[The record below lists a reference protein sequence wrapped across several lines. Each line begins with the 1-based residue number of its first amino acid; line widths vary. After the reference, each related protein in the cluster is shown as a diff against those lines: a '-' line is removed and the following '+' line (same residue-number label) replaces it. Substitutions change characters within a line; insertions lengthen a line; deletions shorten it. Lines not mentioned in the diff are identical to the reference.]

1 MSKFKDLFLIV
12 EGGHF
17 SDREIKKENKKK
29 VRGKDMTKF
38 FVKKPYFVL
47 VTVIIV
53 LVIGFVSLGEMQ
65 TDLLPKMELP
75 YMAVIT
81 TEVGASP
88 EKVESD
94 VVKPMESTLGT
105 INGVEKL
112 TSTSAN
118 NYGMLMLEFAE
129 DTNMEAALV
138 RVSKALNSLD
148 LPEGCGTP
156 NIMEISA
163 DMMATMYASV
173 SYEGKDIK
181 ELSSFTEQTVKPYL
195 ERQDGVASVSANGL
209 IQDHVE
215 IRLNEKKI
223 ERMNDKILGQT
234 NDKLLEAS
242 DKIEEAKASL
252 KKSKEQLK
260 KQEKTLSS
268 KQEETNTKLA
278 EAQTKLAEA
287 LSQKAAYEAELNS
300 LKASQSAL
308 KAEKKAYKDAGL
320 EKTYKTLNN
329 TFKSLNATMGEAA
342 KQMGITIPSS
352 VKEAIQHPK
361 QFEAFVSWM
370 EQMGYGEQF
379 SKLTIDSLKQMY
391 KAVEVRLPQIDTELS
406 NLQVKIKVQK
416 AIIDKLNEQMKGLD
430 EQQSKLIA
438 GGYSAAAGFGS
449 GQAQIAAGKTQIESA
464 EKELKDSEDKLEDSR
479 KAARENA
486 NIDTLLSLDTL
497 SAMISAQNFSMPA
510 GYIEDKSSHQWLVE
524 VGDNFTNEKQL
535 KNLVLTKIDGV
546 GKIRVKDI
554 ADITVVDNQ
563 GDAYSKV
570 NGENAILLSVF
581 KGSTA
586 NTSTVSK
593 GIQNSFKDLEKKYKG
608 LSFTTIMNQ
617 GDYINIIIKS
627 VLSSI
632 LLGAVLAIIVLALF
646 LKDIRPTIVVAF
658 SIPFSVLFA
667 IIIMYF
673 TGININVMSLAGLC
687 LGIGMLVD
695 NSIVVMENIYRFRN
709 EGMSASKA
717 AVRGT
722 AQVAGPILA
731 STITTICV
739 FLPMVY
745 TSGMVSQL
753 LMPFAFTISYA
764 LIASLLVALTVV
776 PTMGSV
782 LLRKTKD
789 VKQPW
794 FDKIK
799 DVYGKVLELA
809 LRFKIVPLAI
819 SIVLLVLC
827 VMQSMR
833 TGIVMM
839 DDMDSNQIAVSM
851 TLDDNV
857 KKENAYKTADEVM
870 GILTEIDGIKKVSAL
885 DGNASVT
892 SSMLGTGTTD
902 NYTSF
907 SFNIITED
915 NIKTTKEFR
924 KIRKEIE
931 SKTKRVKCKEI
942 TVSSSAMGDMSSLSG
957 GGLSVNVYGENQQK
971 LIKISE
977 DVIKMMK
984 EISEVKTASNGIES
998 ADKMLH
1004 LKIDRNKAAEHGLT
1018 IAQIYQEI
1026 LKHTTTEKN
1035 AITLNM
1041 DEKDVEVNLIN
1052 ETDKLTYE
1060 NILDMKIE
1068 TTEKNSD
1075 GEDEKHTY
1083 KLSDFAS
1090 EDDGYSMDNITRE
1103 NQKPYLTVTAEIDEN
1118 ANATLLSRKLQNK
1131 IDKYKAPGGYEV
1143 ELSGDATQTTD
1154 MLKQMGKALALGF
1167 MLIYLVMVAQFQSLL
1182 SPFIVIFTVPLAF
1195 TGGMIGLGF
1204 FGMSISAMALM
1215 GFMILMGT
1223 VVNNG
1228 IVFVD
1233 YVNQLRIG
1241 GMSKREALIETGKTR
1256 MRPILMTALTTILSM
1271 SVMVFSQDA
1280 GNAMQKGMAVVV
1292 AFGLLYATLMTLF
1305 IVPVMYDILY
1315 RKQPKVIDVEDSDL

>member
-1 MSKFKDLFLIV
+1 
-12 EGGHF
+12 
-17 SDREIKKENKKK
+17 
-29 VRGKDMTKF
+29 
-38 FVKKPYFVL
+38 
-47 VTVIIV
+47 
-53 LVIGFVSLGEMQ
+53 
-65 TDLLPKMELP
+65 
-75 YMAVIT
+75 
-81 TEVGASP
+81 
-88 EKVESD
+88 
-94 VVKPMESTLGT
+94 
-105 INGVEKL
+105 
-112 TSTSAN
+112 
-118 NYGMLMLEFAE
+118 
-129 DTNMEAALV
+129 
-138 RVSKALNSLD
+138 
-148 LPEGCGTP
+148 
-156 NIMEISA
+156 
-163 DMMATMYASV
+163 MYASV

-181 ELSSFTEQTVKPYL
+181 ELSNFAEKTIKPYL
-195 ERQDGVASVSANGL
+195 ERQGGVASVSANGL
-209 IQDHVE
+209 IEDHVE

-223 ERMNDKILGQT
+223 DQMNDKILGQT

-242 DKIEEAKASL
+242 EKIEDARASL

-260 KQEKTLSS
+260 KQEKTLSG
-268 KQEETNTKLA
+268 KQQETNQKLA

-308 KAEKKAYKDAGL
+308 KAEKKAYKEAGL
-320 EKTYKTLNN
+320 EKTYHTLNN
-329 TFKSLNATMGEAA
+329 TFKNLNVTMGEAA
-342 KQMGITIPSS
+342 KQMGIIIPES
-352 VKEAIQHPK
+352 VKEAINHPK

-370 EQMGYGEQF
+370 EQIGYGEQF

-406 NLQVKIKVQK
+406 NLKIKIKVQK
-416 AIIDKLNEQMKGLD
+416 TIIDKLKEQMKGLD
-430 EQQSKLIA
+430 KQQSKLIA
-438 GGYSAAAGFGS
+438 GGYSAAAGFGA

-464 EKELKDSEDKLEDSR
+464 QKELDDAEDKLEDSR

-486 NIDTLLSLDTL
+486 NIDALLSLDTL
-497 SAMISAQNFSMPA
+497 STMISAQNFSMPA
-510 GYIEDKSSHQWLVE
+510 GYIEDKSDHQWLVE

-535 KNLVLTKIDGV
+535 NNLVLTKIDGV
-546 GKIRVKDI
+546 GKIRVKDV
-554 ADITVVDNQ
+554 ADVTVVDNQ
-563 GDAYSKV
+563 GEAYSKV

-581 KGSTA
+581 KGSTS

-593 GIQNSFKDLEKKYKG
+593 GIQNAFKKLEQKYKG
-608 LSFTTIMNQ
+608 LSFAIIMNQ
-617 GDYINIIIKS
+617 GEYINIIIKS
-627 VLSSI
+627 VLNSI

-646 LKDIRPTIVVAF
+646 LKDIRPTIIVAF

-695 NSIVVMENIYRFRN
+695 NSIVVMENVYRFSN
-709 EGMSASKA
+709 EGMSAPKA

-731 STITTICV
+731 STLTTICV

-753 LMPFAFTISYA
+753 LIPFAFTISYA

-782 LLRKTKD
+782 ILRKAKEI
-789 VKQPW
+789 KQPW
-794 FDKIK
+794 FEKIK
-799 DVYGKVLELA
+799 DIYGNILELA
-809 LRFKIVPLAI
+809 LRFKIVPLII
-819 SIVLLVLC
+819 SIVLLIIC

-851 TLDDNV
+851 TLEDTI
-857 KKENAYKTADEVM
+857 KKEKAYQTADEVM
-870 GILTEIDGIKKVSAL
+870 GILTGIDGIKKVAGL

-892 SSMLGTGTTD
+892 SSMMETGATD
-902 NYTSF
+902 NYTTF
-907 SFNIITED
+907 TFNIITEE

-924 KIRKEIE
+924 KIRKDIE
-931 SKTKRVKCKEI
+931 NKTKNVRCKNL
-942 TVSSSAMGDMSSLSG
+942 TVSSSAIGDMSTLIG

-977 DVIKMMK
+977 DVVKMMK
-984 EISEVKTASNGIES
+984 NISGVKTATNGIET

-1004 LKIDRNKAAEHGLT
+1004 LKINRNKAAEHGLT

-1026 LKHTTTEKN
+1026 AKHTTTEKN

-1041 DEKDVEVNLIN
+1041 DDKDVEVNLIN

-1083 KLSDFAS
+1083 KLSEFAS
-1090 EDDGYSMDNITRE
+1090 EDDGYSMENITRE
-1103 NQKPYLTVTAEIDEN
+1103 NQKPYLTVTAELEDN
-1118 ANATLLSRKLQNK
+1118 ANATLLSRKLQEK
-1131 IDKYKAPGGYEV
+1131 IDKYKAPDGYEV
-1143 ELSGDATQTTD
+1143 ELAGDATQTTE

-1167 MLIYLVMVAQFQSLL
+1167 LLIYLIMVAQFQSLL

-1195 TGGMIGLGF
+1195 TGGMIGLGIF
-1204 FGMSISAMALM
+1204 HLSISSMALM

-1233 YVNQLRIG
+1233 YVNQLRMG
-1241 GMSKREALIETGKTR
+1241 GMAKKEALIETGKTR

-1305 IVPVMYDILY
+1305 IIPVMYDILY
-1315 RKQPKVIDVEDSDL
+1315 RKQPKEIDIDDTDL

>member
-1 MSKFKDLFLIV
+1 
-12 EGGHF
+12 
-17 SDREIKKENKKK
+17 
-29 VRGKDMTKF
+29 MTKF

-53 LVIGFVSLGEMQ
+53 LVVGFVSLGEMQ
-65 TDLLPKMELP
+65 TDLLPELELP

-88 EKVESD
+88 EKVEND
-94 VVKPMESTLGT
+94 VIKPMESTLGT

-138 RVSKALNSLD
+138 RVSKALNSLS

-181 ELSSFTEQTVKPYL
+181 ELSNFTEKTIKPYL

-209 IQDHVE
+209 IEDHVE

-223 ERMNDKILGQT
+223 DRMNDKILGQT

-242 DKIEEAKASL
+242 EKIEDARASL

-260 KQEKTLSS
+260 KQEKTLSG
-268 KQEETNTKLA
+268 KQQETNQKLA

-308 KAEKKAYKDAGL
+308 KAEKKAYKEAGL
-320 EKTYKTLNN
+320 EKTYHTLNN
-329 TFKSLNATMGEAA
+329 TFKNLNVTMGEVA
-342 KQMGITIPSS
+342 KQMGITIPES
-352 VKEAIQHPK
+352 VKEAVNHPK

-406 NLQVKIKVQK
+406 NLKIKIKVQK
-416 AIIDKLNEQMKGLD
+416 TIIDKLKEQMKGLD
-430 EQQSKLIA
+430 KQQSKLIA
-438 GGYSAAAGFGS
+438 GGYSAAAGFGA
-449 GQAQIAAGKTQIESA
+449 GQAQIAAGKTQIELDDA
-464 EKELKDSEDKLEDSR
+464 EDKLEDSR

-486 NIDTLLSLDTL
+486 NIDALLSLDTL
-497 SAMISAQNFSMPA
+497 STMISAQNFSMPA
-510 GYIEDKSSHQWLVE
+510 GYIEDKSDHQWLVE

-535 KNLVLTKIDGV
+535 NNLVLTKIDGV
-546 GKIRVKDI
+546 GKIRVKDV
-554 ADITVVDNQ
+554 ADVTVVDNQ
-563 GDAYSKV
+563 GEAYSKV

-581 KGSTA
+581 KGSTS

-593 GIQNSFKDLEKKYKG
+593 GIQNAFKKLEQKYKG
-608 LSFTTIMNQ
+608 LSFAIIMNQ
-617 GDYINIIIKS
+617 GEYINIIIKS
-627 VLSSI
+627 VLNSI

-646 LKDIRPTIVVAF
+646 LKDIRPTIIVAF

-695 NSIVVMENIYRFRN
+695 NSIVVMENVYRFSN
-709 EGMSASKA
+709 EGMSAPRA

-731 STITTICV
+731 STLTTICV

-753 LMPFAFTISYA
+753 LIPFAFTISYA

-782 LLRKTKD
+782 ILRKAKEI
-789 VKQPW
+789 KQPW
-794 FDKIK
+794 FEKIK
-799 DVYGKVLELA
+799 DIYGNILELA
-809 LRFKIVPLAI
+809 LRFKIVPLLI
-819 SIVLLVLC
+819 SIVLLVIC

-851 TLDDNV
+851 TLEDTI
-857 KKENAYKTADEVM
+857 KKEKAYQTADEVM
-870 GILTEIDGIKKVSAL
+870 GILTGIDGIKKVAGL

-892 SSMLGTGTTD
+892 SSMMETGATD
-902 NYTSF
+902 NYTTF
-907 SFNIITED
+907 TFNIITEE

-924 KIRKEIE
+924 KIRKDIE
-931 SKTKRVKCKEI
+931 NKTKNVRCKKL
-942 TVSSSAMGDMSSLSG
+942 TVSSSAIGDMSTLSG

-977 DVIKMMK
+977 DVVKMMK
-984 EISEVKTASNGIES
+984 NIPGVKTATNGIET

-1004 LKIDRNKAAEHGLT
+1004 LKINRNKAAEHGLT

-1026 LKHTTTEKN
+1026 AKHTTTEKN

-1041 DEKDVEVNLIN
+1041 DDKDVEVNLIN

-1083 KLSDFAS
+1083 KLSEFAS
-1090 EDDGYSMDNITRE
+1090 EDDGYSMESITRE
-1103 NQKPYLTVTAEIDEN
+1103 NQKPYLTVTAELEEN
-1118 ANATLLSRKLQNK
+1118 ANATLLSRKLQEK
-1131 IDKYKAPGGYEV
+1131 IDKYKAPDGYEV
-1143 ELSGDATQTTD
+1143 ELAGDATQTTE

-1167 MLIYLVMVAQFQSLL
+1167 LLIYLIMVAQFQSLL

-1195 TGGMIGLGF
+1195 TGGMIGLGIF
-1204 FGMSISAMALM
+1204 HLSISSMALM

-1233 YVNQLRIG
+1233 YVNQLRMG
-1241 GMSKREALIETGKTR
+1241 GMAKKEALIETGKTR

-1315 RKQPKVIDVEDSDL
+1315 RKQPKEIDIDDTDL

>member
-1 MSKFKDLFLIV
+1 
-12 EGGHF
+12 
-17 SDREIKKENKKK
+17 
-29 VRGKDMTKF
+29 
-38 FVKKPYFVL
+38 
-47 VTVIIV
+47 
-53 LVIGFVSLGEMQ
+53 
-65 TDLLPKMELP
+65 
-75 YMAVIT
+75 
-81 TEVGASP
+81 
-88 EKVESD
+88 
-94 VVKPMESTLGT
+94 
-105 INGVEKL
+105 
-112 TSTSAN
+112 
-118 NYGMLMLEFAE
+118 
-129 DTNMEAALV
+129 
-138 RVSKALNSLD
+138 
-148 LPEGCGTP
+148 
-156 NIMEISA
+156 
-163 DMMATMYASV
+163 
-173 SYEGKDIK
+173 
-181 ELSSFTEQTVKPYL
+181 
-195 ERQDGVASVSANGL
+195 
-209 IQDHVE
+209 
-215 IRLNEKKI
+215 
-223 ERMNDKILGQT
+223 MNDKILGQT

-320 EKTYKTLNN
+320 EKTYKMLNN

-391 KAVEVRLPQIDTELS
+391 KVVEVRLPQIDTELS
-406 NLQVKIKVQK
+406 NLKIKIKVQK
-416 AIIDKLNEQMKGLD
+416 TIIDKLKEQMKGLD
-430 EQQSKLIA
+430 KQSKLIA
-438 GGYSAAAGFGS
+438 GGYSAAAGFGA

-464 EKELKDSEDKLEDSR
+464 QKELDDAEDKLEDSR

-486 NIDTLLSLDTL
+486 NIDALLSLDTL
-497 SAMISAQNFSMPA
+497 STMISAQNFSMPA
-510 GYIEDKSSHQWLVE
+510 GYIEDKSDHQWLVE

-535 KNLVLTKIDGV
+535 NNLVLTKIDGV
-546 GKIRVKDI
+546 GKIRVKDV
-554 ADITVVDNQ
+554 ADVTVVDNQ
-563 GDAYSKV
+563 GEAYSKV

-581 KGSTA
+581 KGSTS

-593 GIQNSFKDLEKKYKG
+593 GIQNAFKKLEQKYKG
-608 LSFTTIMNQ
+608 LSFAIIMNQ
-617 GDYINIIIKS
+617 GEYINIIIKS
-627 VLSSI
+627 VLNSI

-646 LKDIRPTIVVAF
+646 LKDIRPTIIVAF

-695 NSIVVMENIYRFRN
+695 NSIVVMENVYRFSN
-709 EGMSASKA
+709 EGMPAPKA

-731 STITTICV
+731 STLTTICV

-753 LMPFAFTISYA
+753 LIPFAFTISYA

-782 LLRKTKD
+782 ILRKAKEI
-789 VKQPW
+789 KQPW
-794 FDKIK
+794 FEKIK
-799 DVYGKVLELA
+799 DIYGNILELA
-809 LRFKIVPLAI
+809 LRFKIIPLLI
-819 SIVLLVLC
+819 SIVLLIIC

-851 TLDDNV
+851 TLEDTI
-857 KKENAYKTADEVM
+857 KKEKAYQTADEVM
-870 GILTEIDGIKKVSAL
+870 GILTGIDGIKKVAGL

-892 SSMLGTGTTD
+892 SSMMETGATD
-902 NYTSF
+902 NYTTF
-907 SFNIITED
+907 TFNIITEE

-924 KIRKEIE
+924 KIRKDIE
-931 SKTKRVKCKEI
+931 NKTKNVRCKKL
-942 TVSSSAMGDMSSLSG
+942 TVSSSAIGDMSTLSG

-977 DVIKMMK
+977 DVVKMMK
-984 EISEVKTASNGIES
+984 NIPGVKTATNGIET

-1004 LKIDRNKAAEHGLT
+1004 LKINRNKAAEHGLT

-1026 LKHTTTEKN
+1026 AKHTTTEKN

-1041 DEKDVEVNLIN
+1041 DDKDVEVNLIN

-1083 KLSDFAS
+1083 KLSEFAS
-1090 EDDGYSMDNITRE
+1090 EDDGYSMESITRE
-1103 NQKPYLTVTAEIDEN
+1103 NQKPYLTVTAELEEN
-1118 ANATLLSRKLQNK
+1118 ANATLLSRKLQEK
-1131 IDKYKAPGGYEV
+1131 IDKYKAPDGYEV
-1143 ELSGDATQTTD
+1143 ELAGDATQTTE

-1167 MLIYLVMVAQFQSLL
+1167 LLIYLIMVAQFQSLL

-1195 TGGMIGLGF
+1195 TGGMIGLGIF
-1204 FGMSISAMALM
+1204 HLSISSMALM

-1233 YVNQLRIG
+1233 YVNQLRMG
-1241 GMSKREALIETGKTR
+1241 GMAKKEALIETGKTR

-1315 RKQPKVIDVEDSDL
+1315 RKQPKEIDIDDTDL

>member
-1 MSKFKDLFLIV
+1 
-12 EGGHF
+12 
-17 SDREIKKENKKK
+17 
-29 VRGKDMTKF
+29 
-38 FVKKPYFVL
+38 
-47 VTVIIV
+47 
-53 LVIGFVSLGEMQ
+53 
-65 TDLLPKMELP
+65 
-75 YMAVIT
+75 
-81 TEVGASP
+81 
-88 EKVESD
+88 
-94 VVKPMESTLGT
+94 
-105 INGVEKL
+105 
-112 TSTSAN
+112 
-118 NYGMLMLEFAE
+118 
-129 DTNMEAALV
+129 
-138 RVSKALNSLD
+138 
-148 LPEGCGTP
+148 
-156 NIMEISA
+156 
-163 DMMATMYASV
+163 
-173 SYEGKDIK
+173 
-181 ELSSFTEQTVKPYL
+181 
-195 ERQDGVASVSANGL
+195 
-209 IQDHVE
+209 
-215 IRLNEKKI
+215 
-223 ERMNDKILGQT
+223 
-234 NDKLLEAS
+234 
-242 DKIEEAKASL
+242 
-252 KKSKEQLK
+252 
-260 KQEKTLSS
+260 
-268 KQEETNTKLA
+268 
-278 EAQTKLAEA
+278 
-287 LSQKAAYEAELNS
+287 
-300 LKASQSAL
+300 
-308 KAEKKAYKDAGL
+308 
-320 EKTYKTLNN
+320 
-329 TFKSLNATMGEAA
+329 MGEAA
-342 KQMGITIPSS
+342 KQMGITIPES
-352 VKEAIQHPK
+352 VKEAVNHPK

-370 EQMGYGEQF
+370 EQIGYGEQF

-406 NLQVKIKVQK
+406 NLKIKIKVQK
-416 AIIDKLNEQMKGLD
+416 TIIDKLKEQMKGLD
-430 EQQSKLIA
+430 KQQSKLIA
-438 GGYSAAAGFGS
+438 GGYSAAAGFGA

-464 EKELKDSEDKLEDSR
+464 QKELDDAEDKLEDSR

-486 NIDTLLSLDTL
+486 NIDALLSLDTL
-497 SAMISAQNFSMPA
+497 STMISAQNFSMPA
-510 GYIEDKSSHQWLVE
+510 GYIEDKSDHQWLVE

-535 KNLVLTKIDGV
+535 NNLVLTKIDGV
-546 GKIRVKDI
+546 GKIRVKDV
-554 ADITVVDNQ
+554 ADVTVVDNQ
-563 GDAYSKV
+563 GEAYSKV

-581 KGSTA
+581 KGSTS

-593 GIQNSFKDLEKKYKG
+593 GIQNALKKLEQKYKG
-608 LSFTTIMNQ
+608 LSFAIIMNQ
-617 GDYINIIIKS
+617 GEYINIIIKS
-627 VLSSI
+627 VLNSI

-646 LKDIRPTIVVAF
+646 LKDIRPTIIVAF

-695 NSIVVMENIYRFRN
+695 NSIVVMENVYRFSN
-709 EGMSASKA
+709 EGMSAPKA

-731 STITTICV
+731 STLTTICV

-753 LMPFAFTISYA
+753 LIPFAFTISYA

-782 LLRKTKD
+782 ILRKAKEI
-789 VKQPW
+789 KQPW
-794 FDKIK
+794 FEKIK
-799 DVYGKVLELA
+799 DIYGNILELA
-809 LRFKIVPLAI
+809 LRFKIVPLFI
-819 SIVLLVLC
+819 SIVLLIIC

-851 TLDDNV
+851 TLEDTI
-857 KKENAYKTADEVM
+857 KKEKAYQTADEVM
-870 GILTEIDGIKKVSAL
+870 GILTGIDGIKKVAGL

-892 SSMLGTGTTD
+892 SSMMETGATD
-902 NYTSF
+902 NYTTF
-907 SFNIITED
+907 TFNIITEE

-924 KIRKEIE
+924 KIRKDIE
-931 SKTKRVKCKEI
+931 NKTKNVRCKKL
-942 TVSSSAMGDMSSLSG
+942 TVSSSAIGDMSTLSG

-977 DVIKMMK
+977 DVVKMMK
-984 EISEVKTASNGIES
+984 NISGVKTATNGIET

-1004 LKIDRNKAAEHGLT
+1004 LKINRNKAAEHGLT

-1026 LKHTTTEKN
+1026 AKHTTTEKN

-1041 DEKDVEVNLIN
+1041 DDKDVEVNLIN

-1083 KLSDFAS
+1083 KLSEFAS
-1090 EDDGYSMDNITRE
+1090 EDDGYSMESITRE
-1103 NQKPYLTVTAEIDEN
+1103 NQKPYLTVTAELEDN
-1118 ANATLLSRKLQNK
+1118 VNATLLSRKLQEK
-1131 IDKYKAPGGYEV
+1131 IDKYKAPDGYEV
-1143 ELSGDATQTTD
+1143 ELAGDATQTTE

-1167 MLIYLVMVAQFQSLL
+1167 LLIYLIMVAQFQSLL

-1195 TGGMIGLGF
+1195 TGGMIGLGIF
-1204 FGMSISAMALM
+1204 HLSISSMALM

-1233 YVNQLRIG
+1233 YVNQLRMG
-1241 GMSKREALIETGKTR
+1241 GMAKKEALIETGKTR

-1305 IVPVMYDILY
+1305 IIPVMYDILY
-1315 RKQPKVIDVEDSDL
+1315 RKQPKEIDIDDTDL

>member
-1 MSKFKDLFLIV
+1 
-12 EGGHF
+12 
-17 SDREIKKENKKK
+17 
-29 VRGKDMTKF
+29 MTKF

-47 VTVIIV
+47 VTVIVV
-53 LVIGFVSLGEMQ
+53 LVVGFVSLGEMQ
-65 TDLLPKMELP
+65 TDLLPELELP

-88 EKVESD
+88 EKVEND
-94 VVKPMESTLGT
+94 VIKPMESTLGT

-138 RVSKALNSLD
+138 RVSKALNSLS

-181 ELSSFTEQTVKPYL
+181 ELSNFAEKTIKPYL

-209 IQDHVE
+209 IEDHVE

-223 ERMNDKILGQT
+223 DQMNDKILGQT

-242 DKIEEAKASL
+242 EKIEDARASL

-260 KQEKTLSS
+260 KQEKTLSG
-268 KQEETNTKLA
+268 KQQETNQKLA

-308 KAEKKAYKDAGL
+308 KAEKKAYKEAGL
-320 EKTYKTLNN
+320 EKTYHTLNN
-329 TFKSLNATMGEAA
+329 TFKNLNVTMGEAA
-342 KQMGITIPSS
+342 KQMGITIPES
-352 VKEAIQHPK
+352 VKEAINHPK

-370 EQMGYGEQF
+370 EQIGYGEQF

-406 NLQVKIKVQK
+406 NLKIKIKVQK
-416 AIIDKLNEQMKGLD
+416 TIINKLKEQMKGLD
-430 EQQSKLIA
+430 KQQSKLIA
-438 GGYSAAAGFGS
+438 GGYSAAAGFGA

-464 EKELKDSEDKLEDSR
+464 QKELDDAEDKLEDSR

-486 NIDTLLSLDTL
+486 NIDALLSLDTL
-497 SAMISAQNFSMPA
+497 STMISAQNFSMPA
-510 GYIEDKSSHQWLVE
+510 GYIEDKSDHQWLVE

-535 KNLVLTKIDGV
+535 NNLVLTKIDGV
-546 GKIRVKDI
+546 GKIRVKDV
-554 ADITVVDNQ
+554 ADVTVVDNQ
-563 GDAYSKV
+563 GEAYSKV

-581 KGSTA
+581 KGSTS

-593 GIQNSFKDLEKKYKG
+593 EIQNAFKKLEQKYKG
-608 LSFTTIMNQ
+608 LSFAIIMNQ
-617 GDYINIIIKS
+617 GEYINIIIKS
-627 VLSSI
+627 VLNSI

-646 LKDIRPTIVVAF
+646 LKDIRPTIIVAF

-695 NSIVVMENIYRFRN
+695 NSIVVMENVYRFSN
-709 EGMSASKA
+709 EGMSAPKA

-731 STITTICV
+731 STLTTICV

-753 LMPFAFTISYA
+753 LIPFAFTISYA

-782 LLRKTKD
+782 ILRKAKEI
-789 VKQPW
+789 KQPW
-794 FDKIK
+794 FEKIK
-799 DVYGKVLELA
+799 DIYGNILELA
-809 LRFKIVPLAI
+809 LRFKIVPLLI
-819 SIVLLVLC
+819 SIALLVIC

-851 TLDDNV
+851 TLEDTI
-857 KKENAYKTADEVM
+857 KKEKAYQTADEVM
-870 GILTEIDGIKKVSAL
+870 GILTGIDGIKKVAGL

-892 SSMLGTGTTD
+892 SSMMETGATD
-902 NYTSF
+902 NYTTF
-907 SFNIITED
+907 TFNIITEE

-924 KIRKEIE
+924 KIRKDIE
-931 SKTKRVKCKEI
+931 NKTKNVRCKNL
-942 TVSSSAMGDMSSLSG
+942 TVSSSAIGDMS
-957 GGLSVNVYGENQQK
+957 
-971 LIKISE
+971 
-977 DVIKMMK
+977 
-984 EISEVKTASNGIES
+984 
-998 ADKMLH
+998 
-1004 LKIDRNKAAEHGLT
+1004 
-1018 IAQIYQEI
+1018 
-1026 LKHTTTEKN
+1026 
-1035 AITLNM
+1035 TL
-1041 DEKDVEVNLIN
+1041 
-1052 ETDKLTYE
+1052 
-1060 NILDMKIE
+1060 
-1068 TTEKNSD
+1068 
-1075 GEDEKHTY
+1075 
-1083 KLSDFAS
+1083 
-1090 EDDGYSMDNITRE
+1090 
-1103 NQKPYLTVTAEIDEN
+1103 
-1118 ANATLLSRKLQNK
+1118 
-1131 IDKYKAPGGYEV
+1131 
-1143 ELSGDATQTTD
+1143 
-1154 MLKQMGKALALGF
+1154 
-1167 MLIYLVMVAQFQSLL
+1167 
-1182 SPFIVIFTVPLAF
+1182 
-1195 TGGMIGLGF
+1195 
-1204 FGMSISAMALM
+1204 
-1215 GFMILMGT
+1215 
-1223 VVNNG
+1223 
-1228 IVFVD
+1228 
-1233 YVNQLRIG
+1233 
-1241 GMSKREALIETGKTR
+1241 
-1256 MRPILMTALTTILSM
+1256 
-1271 SVMVFSQDA
+1271 
-1280 GNAMQKGMAVVV
+1280 
-1292 AFGLLYATLMTLF
+1292 
-1305 IVPVMYDILY
+1305 
-1315 RKQPKVIDVEDSDL
+1315 

>member
-1 MSKFKDLFLIV
+1 
-12 EGGHF
+12 
-17 SDREIKKENKKK
+17 
-29 VRGKDMTKF
+29 MTKF

-47 VTVIIV
+47 VTVIVV
-53 LVIGFVSLGEMQ
+53 LVVGFVSLGEMQ
-65 TDLLPKMELP
+65 TDLLPELELP

-88 EKVESD
+88 EKVEND
-94 VVKPMESTLGT
+94 VIKPMESTLGT

-138 RVSKALNSLD
+138 RVSKVLNSLS

-181 ELSSFTEQTVKPYL
+181 ELSNFAEKTIKPYL

-209 IQDHVE
+209 IEDHVE

-223 ERMNDKILGQT
+223 DQMNDKILGQT

-242 DKIEEAKASL
+242 EKIEDARASL

-268 KQEETNTKLA
+268 KQQETNQKLA

-308 KAEKKAYKDAGL
+308 KAEKKAYKEAGL
-320 EKTYKTLNN
+320 EKIYHTLNN
-329 TFKSLNATMGEAA
+329 TFKNLNVTMGEAA
-342 KQMGITIPSS
+342 KQMGITIPES
-352 VKEAIQHPK
+352 VKEAVNHPK

-370 EQMGYGEQF
+370 EQIGYGEQF

-406 NLQVKIKVQK
+406 NLKIKIKVQK
-416 AIIDKLNEQMKGLD
+416 TIIDKLKEQMKGLD
-430 EQQSKLIA
+430 KQQSKLIA
-438 GGYSAAAGFGS
+438 GGYSAAAGFGA
-449 GQAQIAAGKTQIESA
+449 GQAQIAAGKTQIESVQ
-464 EKELKDSEDKLEDSR
+464 KELDDAEDKLEDSR

-486 NIDTLLSLDTL
+486 NIDALLSLDTL
-497 SAMISAQNFSMPA
+497 STMISAQNFSMPA
-510 GYIEDKSSHQWLVE
+510 GYIEDKSDHQWLVE

-535 KNLVLTKIDGV
+535 NNLVLTKIDGV
-546 GKIRVKDI
+546 GKIRVKDV
-554 ADITVVDNQ
+554 ADVTVVDNQ
-563 GDAYSKV
+563 GEAYSKV

-581 KGSTA
+581 KGSTS

-593 GIQNSFKDLEKKYKG
+593 EIQNAFKKLEQKYKS
-608 LSFTTIMNQ
+608 LSFAIIMNQ
-617 GDYINIIIKS
+617 GEYINIIIKS
-627 VLSSI
+627 VLNSI

-646 LKDIRPTIVVAF
+646 LKDIRPTIIVAF

-695 NSIVVMENIYRFRN
+695 NSIVVMENVYRFSN
-709 EGMSASKA
+709 EGMSAPKA

-731 STITTICV
+731 STLTTICV

-753 LMPFAFTISYA
+753 LIPFAFTISYA

-776 PTMGSV
+776 PTMGSII
-782 LLRKTKD
+782 LRKAKEI
-789 VKQPW
+789 KQPW
-794 FDKIK
+794 FEKIK
-799 DVYGKVLELA
+799 DIYGNILELA
-809 LRFKIVPLAI
+809 LRFKIVPLLI
-819 SIVLLVLC
+819 SIVLLIIC

-851 TLDDNV
+851 TLEDTI
-857 KKENAYKTADEVM
+857 KKEKAYQTADEVM
-870 GILTEIDGIKKVSAL
+870 GILTGIDGIKKVAGL

-892 SSMLGTGTTD
+892 SSMMETGATD
-902 NYTSF
+902 NYTTF
-907 SFNIITED
+907 TFNIITED
-915 NIKTTKEFR
+915 NIKTIREFR
-924 KIRKEIE
+924 KIRKDIE
-931 SKTKRVKCKEI
+931 SKTKNVRCKNL
-942 TVSSSAMGDMSSLSG
+942 TVSSSVIGDMSTLIG

-977 DVIKMMK
+977 DVVKMMK
-984 EISEVKTASNGIES
+984 NISGVKTATNGIET

-1004 LKIDRNKAAEHGLT
+1004 LKINRNKAAEHGLT

-1026 LKHTTTEKN
+1026 AKHTTTEKN

-1041 DEKDVEVNLIN
+1041 DDKDVEVNLIN

-1075 GEDEKHTY
+1075 GKDEKHTY
-1083 KLSDFAS
+1083 KLSEFAS
-1090 EDDGYSMDNITRE
+1090 EDDGYSMESITRE
-1103 NQKPYLTVTAEIDEN
+1103 NQKPYLTVTAELEEN
-1118 ANATLLSRKLQNK
+1118 VNATLLSRKLQEK
-1131 IDKYKAPGGYEV
+1131 IDKYKAPDGYEV
-1143 ELSGDATQTTD
+1143 ELAGDATQTTE

-1167 MLIYLVMVAQFQSLL
+1167 LLIYLIMVAQFQSLL

-1195 TGGMIGLGF
+1195 TGGMIGLGIF
-1204 FGMSISAMALM
+1204 HLSISSMALM

-1233 YVNQLRIG
+1233 YVNQLRMG
-1241 GMSKREALIETGKTR
+1241 GMAKKEALIETGKTR

-1305 IVPVMYDILY
+1305 IVPLMYDILY
-1315 RKQPKVIDVEDSDL
+1315 RKQPKEIDIDDTDL

>member
-1 MSKFKDLFLIV
+1 
-12 EGGHF
+12 
-17 SDREIKKENKKK
+17 
-29 VRGKDMTKF
+29 MTKF

-47 VTVIIV
+47 VTVIVV
-53 LVIGFVSLGEMQ
+53 LVVGFVSLSEMQ
-65 TDLLPKMELP
+65 TDLLPELELP

-88 EKVESD
+88 EKVEND
-94 VVKPMESTLGT
+94 VIKPMESTLGT

-118 NYGMLMLEFAE
+118 NYGVLMLEFAE
-129 DTNMEAALV
+129 DANMEATLV
-138 RVSKALNSLD
+138 RVSKALNSLS

-181 ELSSFTEQTVKPYL
+181 ELSNFAEKTIKPYL

-209 IQDHVE
+209 IEDHVE

-223 ERMNDKILGQT
+223 NQMNDKILGQT

-242 DKIEEAKASL
+242 EKIEDARASL

-260 KQEKTLSS
+260 KQEKTLSG
-268 KQEETNTKLA
+268 KQQETNQKLA

-308 KAEKKAYKDAGL
+308 KAEKKAYKEAGL
-320 EKTYKTLNN
+320 EKTYHTLNN
-329 TFKSLNATMGEAA
+329 TFKNLNVTMGEAA
-342 KQMGITIPSS
+342 KQMGITIPES
-352 VKEAIQHPK
+352 VKEAVNHPK

-391 KAVEVRLPQIDTELS
+391 KVVEVRLPQIDTELS
-406 NLQVKIKVQK
+406 NLKIKIKVQK
-416 AIIDKLNEQMKGLD
+416 TIIDKLKEQMKGLD
-430 EQQSKLIA
+430 KQQSKLIA
-438 GGYSAAAGFGS
+438 GGYSAAAGFGA

-464 EKELKDSEDKLEDSR
+464 QKELDDAEDKLEDSR

-486 NIDTLLSLDTL
+486 NIDALLSLDTL
-497 SAMISAQNFSMPA
+497 STMISAQNFSMPA
-510 GYIEDKSSHQWLVE
+510 GYIEDKSDHQWLVE

-535 KNLVLTKIDGV
+535 NNLVLTKIDGV
-546 GKIRVKDI
+546 GKIRVKDV
-554 ADITVVDNQ
+554 ADVTVVDNQ
-563 GDAYSKV
+563 GEAYSKV

-581 KGSTA
+581 KGSTS

-593 GIQNSFKDLEKKYKG
+593 GIQNAFKKLEQKYKG
-608 LSFTTIMNQ
+608 LSFAIIMNQ
-617 GDYINIIIKS
+617 GEYINIIIKS
-627 VLSSI
+627 VLNSI

-646 LKDIRPTIVVAF
+646 LKDIRPTIIVAF

-695 NSIVVMENIYRFRN
+695 NSIVVMENVYRFSN
-709 EGMSASKA
+709 EGMPAPKA

-731 STITTICV
+731 STLTTICV

-753 LMPFAFTISYA
+753 LIPFAFTISYA

-782 LLRKTKD
+782 ILRKAKEI
-789 VKQPW
+789 KQPW
-794 FDKIK
+794 FEKIK
-799 DVYGKVLELA
+799 DIYGNILELA
-809 LRFKIVPLAI
+809 LRFKIIPLLI
-819 SIVLLVLC
+819 SIVLLIIC

-851 TLDDNV
+851 TLEDTI
-857 KKENAYKTADEVM
+857 KKEKAYQTADEVM
-870 GILTEIDGIKKVSAL
+870 GILTGIDGIKKVAGL

-892 SSMLGTGTTD
+892 SSMMETGATD
-902 NYTSF
+902 NYTTF
-907 SFNIITED
+907 TFNIITEE

-924 KIRKEIE
+924 KIRKDIE
-931 SKTKRVKCKEI
+931 NKTKNVRCKKL
-942 TVSSSAMGDMSSLSG
+942 TVSSSAIGDMSTLSG

-977 DVIKMMK
+977 DVVKMMK
-984 EISEVKTASNGIES
+984 NIPGVKTATNGIET

-1004 LKIDRNKAAEHGLT
+1004 LKINRNKAAEHGLT

-1026 LKHTTTEKN
+1026 AKHTTTEKN

-1041 DEKDVEVNLIN
+1041 DDKDVEVNLIN

-1083 KLSDFAS
+1083 KLSEFAS
-1090 EDDGYSMDNITRE
+1090 EDDGYSMESITRE
-1103 NQKPYLTVTAEIDEN
+1103 NQKPYLTVTAELEEN
-1118 ANATLLSRKLQNK
+1118 ANSTLLSRKLQEK
-1131 IDKYKAPGGYEV
+1131 IDKYKAPDGYEV
-1143 ELSGDATQTTD
+1143 ELAGDATQTTE

-1167 MLIYLVMVAQFQSLL
+1167 LLIYLIMVAQFQSLL

-1195 TGGMIGLGF
+1195 TGGMIGLGIF
-1204 FGMSISAMALM
+1204 HLSISSMALM

-1233 YVNQLRIG
+1233 YVNQLRMG
-1241 GMSKREALIETGKTR
+1241 GMAKKEALIETGKTR

-1315 RKQPKVIDVEDSDL
+1315 RKQPKEIDIDDTDL

>member
-1 MSKFKDLFLIV
+1 
-12 EGGHF
+12 
-17 SDREIKKENKKK
+17 
-29 VRGKDMTKF
+29 MTKF

-47 VTVIIV
+47 VTVIVV
-53 LVIGFVSLGEMQ
+53 LVVGFVSLSEMQ
-65 TDLLPKMELP
+65 TDLLPELELP

-88 EKVESD
+88 EKVEND
-94 VVKPMESTLGT
+94 VIKPMESTLGT
-105 INGVEKL
+105 INGLEKL

-129 DTNMEAALV
+129 DANMEAALV
-138 RVSKALNSLD
+138 RVSKALNSLS

-181 ELSSFTEQTVKPYL
+181 ELSNFAEKTIKPYL

-209 IQDHVE
+209 IEDHVE

-223 ERMNDKILGQT
+223 NQMNDKILGQT

-242 DKIEEAKASL
+242 EKIEDARASL

-260 KQEKTLSS
+260 KQEKTLSG
-268 KQEETNTKLA
+268 KQQETNQKLA

-308 KAEKKAYKDAGL
+308 KAEKKAYKEAGL
-320 EKTYKTLNN
+320 EKTYHTLNN
-329 TFKSLNATMGEAA
+329 TFKNLNVTMGEAA
-342 KQMGITIPSS
+342 KQMGITIPES
-352 VKEAIQHPK
+352 VKEAVNHPK

-391 KAVEVRLPQIDTELS
+391 KVVEVRLPQIDTELS
-406 NLQVKIKVQK
+406 NLKIKIKVQK
-416 AIIDKLNEQMKGLD
+416 TIIDKLKEQMKGLD
-430 EQQSKLIA
+430 KQQSKLIA
-438 GGYSAAAGFGS
+438 GGYSAAAGFGA

-464 EKELKDSEDKLEDSR
+464 QKELDDAEDKLEDSR

-486 NIDTLLSLDTL
+486 NIDALLSLDTL
-497 SAMISAQNFSMPA
+497 STMISAQNFSMPA
-510 GYIEDKSSHQWLVE
+510 GYIEDKSDHQWLVE

-535 KNLVLTKIDGV
+535 NNLVLTKIDGV
-546 GKIRVKDI
+546 GKIRVKDV
-554 ADITVVDNQ
+554 ADVTVVDNQ
-563 GDAYSKV
+563 GEAYSKV

-581 KGSTA
+581 KGSTS

-593 GIQNSFKDLEKKYKG
+593 GIQNAFKKLEQKYKG
-608 LSFTTIMNQ
+608 LSFAIIMNQ
-617 GDYINIIIKS
+617 GEYINIIIKS
-627 VLSSI
+627 VLNSI

-646 LKDIRPTIVVAF
+646 LKDIRPTIIVAF

-695 NSIVVMENIYRFRN
+695 NSIVVMENVYRFSN
-709 EGMSASKA
+709 EGMPAPKA

-731 STITTICV
+731 STLTTICV

-753 LMPFAFTISYA
+753 LIPFAFTISYA

-782 LLRKTKD
+782 ILRKAKEI
-789 VKQPW
+789 KQPW
-794 FDKIK
+794 FEKIK
-799 DVYGKVLELA
+799 DIYGNILELA
-809 LRFKIVPLAI
+809 LRFKIIPLLI
-819 SIVLLVLC
+819 SIVLLIIC

-851 TLDDNV
+851 TLEDTI
-857 KKENAYKTADEVM
+857 KKEKAYQTADEVM
-870 GILTEIDGIKKVSAL
+870 GILTGIDGIKKVAGL

-892 SSMLGTGTTD
+892 SSMMETGATD
-902 NYTSF
+902 NYTTF
-907 SFNIITED
+907 TFNIITEE

-924 KIRKEIE
+924 KIRKDIE
-931 SKTKRVKCKEI
+931 NKTKNVRCKKL
-942 TVSSSAMGDMSSLSG
+942 TVSSSAIGDMSTLSG

-977 DVIKMMK
+977 DVVKMMK
-984 EISEVKTASNGIES
+984 NIPGVKTATNGIET

-1004 LKIDRNKAAEHGLT
+1004 LKINRNKAAEHGLT

-1026 LKHTTTEKN
+1026 AKHTTTEKN

-1041 DEKDVEVNLIN
+1041 DDKDVEVNLIN

-1083 KLSDFAS
+1083 KLSEFAS
-1090 EDDGYSMDNITRE
+1090 EDDGYSMESITRE
-1103 NQKPYLTVTAEIDEN
+1103 NQKPYLTVTAELPMPPCYQEN
-1118 ANATLLSRKLQNK
+1118 FKKRLINIKH
-1131 IDKYKAPGGYEV
+1131 
-1143 ELSGDATQTTD
+1143 
-1154 MLKQMGKALALGF
+1154 QMVTK
-1167 MLIYLVMVAQFQSLL
+1167 
-1182 SPFIVIFTVPLAF
+1182 
-1195 TGGMIGLGF
+1195 
-1204 FGMSISAMALM
+1204 
-1215 GFMILMGT
+1215 
-1223 VVNNG
+1223 
-1228 IVFVD
+1228 
-1233 YVNQLRIG
+1233 
-1241 GMSKREALIETGKTR
+1241 
-1256 MRPILMTALTTILSM
+1256 
-1271 SVMVFSQDA
+1271 
-1280 GNAMQKGMAVVV
+1280 
-1292 AFGLLYATLMTLF
+1292 
-1305 IVPVMYDILY
+1305 
-1315 RKQPKVIDVEDSDL
+1315 

>member
-1 MSKFKDLFLIV
+1 
-12 EGGHF
+12 
-17 SDREIKKENKKK
+17 
-29 VRGKDMTKF
+29 MTKF

-47 VTVIIV
+47 VTVIVV
-53 LVIGFVSLGEMQ
+53 LVVGFVSLGEMQ
-65 TDLLPKMELP
+65 TDLLPELELP

-88 EKVESD
+88 EKVEND
-94 VVKPMESTLGT
+94 VIKPMESTLGT

-138 RVSKALNSLD
+138 RVSKALNSLS

-181 ELSSFTEQTVKPYL
+181 ELSNFTEKTIKPYL

-209 IQDHVE
+209 IEDHVE

-223 ERMNDKILGQT
+223 DRMNDKILGQT

-242 DKIEEAKASL
+242 EKIEDARASL

-268 KQEETNTKLA
+268 KQQETNQKLA

-308 KAEKKAYKDAGL
+308 KAEKKAYKEAGL
-320 EKTYKTLNN
+320 EKTYHTLNN
-329 TFKSLNATMGEAA
+329 TFKNLNVTMGEAA
-342 KQMGITIPSS
+342 KQMGITIPES
-352 VKEAIQHPK
+352 VKEAINHPK

-370 EQMGYGEQF
+370 EQIGYGEQF

-406 NLQVKIKVQK
+406 NLKIKIKVQK
-416 AIIDKLNEQMKGLD
+416 TIIDKLKEQMKGLD
-430 EQQSKLIA
+430 KQQSKLIA
-438 GGYSAAAGFGS
+438 GGYSAAAGFGA

-464 EKELKDSEDKLEDSR
+464 QKELDDAEDKLEDSR

-486 NIDTLLSLDTL
+486 NIDALLSLDTL
-497 SAMISAQNFSMPA
+497 STMISAQNFSMPA
-510 GYIEDKSSHQWLVE
+510 GYIEDKSDHQWLVE

-535 KNLVLTKIDGV
+535 NNLVLTKIDGV
-546 GKIRVKDI
+546 GKIRVKDV
-554 ADITVVDNQ
+554 ADVTVVDNQ
-563 GDAYSKV
+563 GEAYSKV

-581 KGSTA
+581 KGSTS

-593 GIQNSFKDLEKKYKG
+593 GIQNAFKKLEQKYKG
-608 LSFTTIMNQ
+608 LSFAIIMNQ
-617 GDYINIIIKS
+617 GEYINIIIKS
-627 VLSSI
+627 VLNSI

-646 LKDIRPTIVVAF
+646 LKDIRPTIIVAF

-687 LGIGMLVD
+687 LGMLVD
-695 NSIVVMENIYRFRN
+695 NSIVVMENVYRFGN
-709 EGMSASKA
+709 EGMSAPKA

-731 STITTICV
+731 STLTTICV

-753 LMPFAFTISYA
+753 LIPFAFTISYA

-782 LLRKTKD
+782 ILRKAKEI
-789 VKQPW
+789 KQPW
-794 FDKIK
+794 FEKIK
-799 DVYGKVLELA
+799 DIYGNILELA
-809 LRFKIVPLAI
+809 LRFKIVPLLI
-819 SIVLLVLC
+819 SIVLLIIC

-851 TLDDNV
+851 TLEDTI
-857 KKENAYKTADEVM
+857 KKEKAYQTADEVM
-870 GILTEIDGIKKVSAL
+870 GILTGIDGIKKVAGL

-892 SSMLGTGTTD
+892 SSMMETGATD
-902 NYTSF
+902 NYTTF
-907 SFNIITED
+907 TFNIITEE

-924 KIRKEIE
+924 KIRKDIE
-931 SKTKRVKCKEI
+931 NKTKNVRYKKL
-942 TVSSSAMGDMSSLSG
+942 TVSSSAIGDMSTLSG

-977 DVIKMMK
+977 DVVKMMK
-984 EISEVKTASNGIES
+984 NISGVKTATNGIET

-1004 LKIDRNKAAEHGLT
+1004 LKINRNKAAEHGLT

-1026 LKHTTTEKN
+1026 AKHTTTEKN

-1041 DEKDVEVNLIN
+1041 DDKDVEVNLIN

-1083 KLSDFAS
+1083 KLSEFAS
-1090 EDDGYSMDNITRE
+1090 EDNGYSMESITRE
-1103 NQKPYLTVTAEIDEN
+1103 NQKPYLTVTAELEEN
-1118 ANATLLSRKLQNK
+1118 ANATLLSRKLQEK
-1131 IDKYKAPGGYEV
+1131 IDKYKAPDGYEV
-1143 ELSGDATQTTD
+1143 ELAGDATQTTE

-1167 MLIYLVMVAQFQSLL
+1167 LLIYLIMVAQFQSLL

-1195 TGGMIGLGF
+1195 TGGMIGLGIF
-1204 FGMSISAMALM
+1204 HLSISSMALM

-1233 YVNQLRIG
+1233 YVNQLRMG
-1241 GMSKREALIETGKTR
+1241 GMAKKEALIETGKTR

-1305 IVPVMYDILY
+1305 IIPVMYDILY
-1315 RKQPKVIDVEDSDL
+1315 RKQPKEIDIDDTDL

>member
-1 MSKFKDLFLIV
+1 
-12 EGGHF
+12 
-17 SDREIKKENKKK
+17 
-29 VRGKDMTKF
+29 MTKF

-47 VTVIIV
+47 VTVIVV
-53 LVIGFVSLGEMQ
+53 LVVGFVSLSEMQ
-65 TDLLPKMELP
+65 TDLLPELELP

-88 EKVESD
+88 EKVEND
-94 VVKPMESTLGT
+94 VIKPMESTLGT

-129 DTNMEAALV
+129 DANMEAALV
-138 RVSKALNSLD
+138 RVSKALNSLS

-181 ELSSFTEQTVKPYL
+181 ELSNFAEKTIKPYL

-209 IQDHVE
+209 IEDHVE

-223 ERMNDKILGQT
+223 NQMNDKILGQT

-242 DKIEEAKASL
+242 EKIEDARASL

-260 KQEKTLSS
+260 KQEKTLSG
-268 KQEETNTKLA
+268 KQQETNQKLA

-308 KAEKKAYKDAGL
+308 KAEKKAYKEAGL
-320 EKTYKTLNN
+320 EKTYHTLNN
-329 TFKSLNATMGEAA
+329 TFKNLNVTMGEAA
-342 KQMGITIPSS
+342 KQMGITIPES
-352 VKEAIQHPK
+352 VKEAVNHPK

-391 KAVEVRLPQIDTELS
+391 KVVEVRLPQIDTELS
-406 NLQVKIKVQK
+406 NLKIKIKVQK
-416 AIIDKLNEQMKGLD
+416 TIIDKLKEQMKGLD
-430 EQQSKLIA
+430 KQQSKLIA
-438 GGYSAAAGFGS
+438 GGYAAAGFGA

-464 EKELKDSEDKLEDSR
+464 QKELDDAEDKLEDSR

-486 NIDTLLSLDTL
+486 NIDALLSLDTL
-497 SAMISAQNFSMPA
+497 STMISAQNFSMPA
-510 GYIEDKSSHQWLVE
+510 GYIEDKSDHQWLVE

-535 KNLVLTKIDGV
+535 NNLVLTKIDGV
-546 GKIRVKDI
+546 GKIRVKDV
-554 ADITVVDNQ
+554 ADVTVVDNQ
-563 GDAYSKV
+563 GEAYSKV

-581 KGSTA
+581 KGSTS

-593 GIQNSFKDLEKKYKG
+593 GIQNAFKKLEQKYKG
-608 LSFTTIMNQ
+608 LSFAIIMNQ
-617 GDYINIIIKS
+617 GEYINIIIKS
-627 VLSSI
+627 VLNSI

-646 LKDIRPTIVVAF
+646 LKDIRPTIIVAF

-695 NSIVVMENIYRFRN
+695 NSIVVMENVYRFSN
-709 EGMSASKA
+709 EGMPAPKA

-731 STITTICV
+731 STLTTICV

-753 LMPFAFTISYA
+753 LIPFAFTISYA

-782 LLRKTKD
+782 ILRKAKEI
-789 VKQPW
+789 KQPW
-794 FDKIK
+794 FEKIK
-799 DVYGKVLELA
+799 DIYGNILELA
-809 LRFKIVPLAI
+809 LRFKIVPLLI
-819 SIVLLVLC
+819 SIVLLIIC

-851 TLDDNV
+851 TLEDTI
-857 KKENAYKTADEVM
+857 KKEKAYQTADEVM
-870 GILTEIDGIKKVSAL
+870 GILTGIDGIKKVAGL

-892 SSMLGTGTTD
+892 SSMMETGATD
-902 NYTSF
+902 NYTTF
-907 SFNIITED
+907 TFNIITEE

-924 KIRKEIE
+924 KIRKDIE
-931 SKTKRVKCKEI
+931 NKTKNVRCKKL
-942 TVSSSAMGDMSSLSG
+942 TVSSSAIGDMSTLSG

-977 DVIKMMK
+977 DVVKMMK
-984 EISEVKTASNGIES
+984 NISGVKTATNGIET

-1004 LKIDRNKAAEHGLT
+1004 LKINRNKAAEHGLT

-1026 LKHTTTEKN
+1026 AKHTTTEKN

-1041 DEKDVEVNLIN
+1041 DDKDVEVNLIN

-1083 KLSDFAS
+1083 KLSEFAS
-1090 EDDGYSMDNITRE
+1090 EDDGYSMESITRE
-1103 NQKPYLTVTAEIDEN
+1103 NQKPYLTVTAELEDN
-1118 ANATLLSRKLQNK
+1118 ANATLLSRKLQEK
-1131 IDKYKAPGGYEV
+1131 IDKYKAPDGYEV
-1143 ELSGDATQTTD
+1143 ELAGDATQTTE

-1167 MLIYLVMVAQFQSLL
+1167 LLIYLIMVAQFQSLL

-1195 TGGMIGLGF
+1195 TGGMIGLGIF
-1204 FGMSISAMALM
+1204 HLSISSMALM

-1233 YVNQLRIG
+1233 YVNQLRMG
-1241 GMSKREALIETGKTR
+1241 GMAKKEALIETGKTR
-1256 MRPILMTALTTILSM
+1256 MRPIIMTALTTILSM

-1305 IVPVMYDILY
+1305 IIPVMYDILY
-1315 RKQPKVIDVEDSDL
+1315 RKQPKEIDIDDTDL

>member
-1 MSKFKDLFLIV
+1 M
-12 EGGHF
+12 
-17 SDREIKKENKKK
+17 
-29 VRGKDMTKF
+29 
-38 FVKKPYFVL
+38 
-47 VTVIIV
+47 
-53 LVIGFVSLGEMQ
+53 
-65 TDLLPKMELP
+65 
-75 YMAVIT
+75 
-81 TEVGASP
+81 
-88 EKVESD
+88 
-94 VVKPMESTLGT
+94 
-105 INGVEKL
+105 
-112 TSTSAN
+112 
-118 NYGMLMLEFAE
+118 
-129 DTNMEAALV
+129 
-138 RVSKALNSLD
+138 
-148 LPEGCGTP
+148 
-156 NIMEISA
+156 
-163 DMMATMYASV
+163 
-173 SYEGKDIK
+173 
-181 ELSSFTEQTVKPYL
+181 
-195 ERQDGVASVSANGL
+195 SANGL
-209 IQDHVE
+209 IEDHVE

-223 ERMNDKILGQT
+223 NQMNDKILGQT

-242 DKIEEAKASL
+242 EKIEDARASL

-260 KQEKTLSS
+260 KQEKTLSG
-268 KQEETNTKLA
+268 KQQETNQKLA

-308 KAEKKAYKDAGL
+308 KAEKKAYKEAGL
-320 EKTYKTLNN
+320 EKTYHTLNN
-329 TFKSLNATMGEAA
+329 TFKNLNVTMGEAA
-342 KQMGITIPSS
+342 KQMGITIPES
-352 VKEAIQHPK
+352 VKEAVNHPK

-391 KAVEVRLPQIDTELS
+391 KVVEVRLPQIDTELS
-406 NLQVKIKVQK
+406 NLKIKIKVQK
-416 AIIDKLNEQMKGLD
+416 TIIDKLKEQMKGLD
-430 EQQSKLIA
+430 KQQSKLIA
-438 GGYSAAAGFGS
+438 GGYSAAAGFGA

-464 EKELKDSEDKLEDSR
+464 QKELDDAEDKLEDSR

-486 NIDTLLSLDTL
+486 NIDALLSLDTL
-497 SAMISAQNFSMPA
+497 STMISAQNFSMPA
-510 GYIEDKSSHQWLVE
+510 GYIEDKSDHQWLVE

-535 KNLVLTKIDGV
+535 NNLVLTKIDGV
-546 GKIRVKDI
+546 GKIRVKDV
-554 ADITVVDNQ
+554 ADVTVVDNQ
-563 GDAYSKV
+563 GEAYSKV

-581 KGSTA
+581 KGSTS

-593 GIQNSFKDLEKKYKG
+593 GIQNAFKKLEQKYKG
-608 LSFTTIMNQ
+608 LSFAIIMNQ
-617 GDYINIIIKS
+617 GEYINIIIKS
-627 VLSSI
+627 VLNSI

-646 LKDIRPTIVVAF
+646 LKDIRPTIIVAF

-695 NSIVVMENIYRFRN
+695 NSIVVMENVYRFSN
-709 EGMSASKA
+709 EGMPAPKA

-731 STITTICV
+731 STLTTICV

-753 LMPFAFTISYA
+753 LIPFAFTISYA

-782 LLRKTKD
+782 ILRKAKEI
-789 VKQPW
+789 KQPW
-794 FDKIK
+794 FEKIK
-799 DVYGKVLELA
+799 DIYGNILELA
-809 LRFKIVPLAI
+809 LRFKIIPLLI
-819 SIVLLVLC
+819 SIVLLIIC

-851 TLDDNV
+851 TLEDTI
-857 KKENAYKTADEVM
+857 KKEKAYQTADEVM
-870 GILTEIDGIKKVSAL
+870 GILTGIDGIKKVAGL

-892 SSMLGTGTTD
+892 SSMMETGATD
-902 NYTSF
+902 NYTTF
-907 SFNIITED
+907 TFNIITEE

-924 KIRKEIE
+924 KIRKDIE
-931 SKTKRVKCKEI
+931 NKTKNVRCKKL
-942 TVSSSAMGDMSSLSG
+942 TVSSSAIGDMSTLSG

-977 DVIKMMK
+977 DVVKMMK
-984 EISEVKTASNGIES
+984 NIPGVKTATNGIET

-1004 LKIDRNKAAEHGLT
+1004 LKINRNKAAEHGLT

-1026 LKHTTTEKN
+1026 AKHTTTEKN

-1041 DEKDVEVNLIN
+1041 DDKDVEVNLIN

-1083 KLSDFAS
+1083 KLSEFAS
-1090 EDDGYSMDNITRE
+1090 EDDGYSMESITRE
-1103 NQKPYLTVTAEIDEN
+1103 NQKPYLTVTAELEEN
-1118 ANATLLSRKLQNK
+1118 ANATLLSRKLQEK
-1131 IDKYKAPGGYEV
+1131 IDKYKAPDGYEV
-1143 ELSGDATQTTD
+1143 ELAGDATQTTE

-1167 MLIYLVMVAQFQSLL
+1167 LLIYLIMVAQFQSLL

-1195 TGGMIGLGF
+1195 TGGMIGLGIF
-1204 FGMSISAMALM
+1204 HLSISSMALM

-1233 YVNQLRIG
+1233 YVNQLRMG
-1241 GMSKREALIETGKTR
+1241 GMAKKEALIETGKTR

-1315 RKQPKVIDVEDSDL
+1315 RKQPKEIDIDDTDL